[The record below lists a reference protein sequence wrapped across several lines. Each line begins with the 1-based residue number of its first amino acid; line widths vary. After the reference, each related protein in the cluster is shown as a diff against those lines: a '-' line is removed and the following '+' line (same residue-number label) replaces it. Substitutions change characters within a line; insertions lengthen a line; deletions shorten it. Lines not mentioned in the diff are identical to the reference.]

1 MDNEFIHES
10 QDIVIGNDCGRFVVS
25 VKVEVGS
32 NDMVTLPVAVW
43 NYGAIVSALI
53 RSRYSENEVEAIM
66 RNLLGKKMDAE
77 NEFEALNTWCNQCK
91 TRAAYLMNL
100 GEKEYDLVSEEWQER
115 CKATLEKAKKE
126 KLAAILAYDTSDKVN
141 GFILNGMLIP
151 WSKNDPNSPNVEKR
165 MGLRQN
171 IADKV
176 ALGEKNISIWLKG
189 MSFTMPCA
197 QAEVL
202 MRSIENYAYECFN
215 VTAAHK
221 KAVSELTTI
230 EEVEAY
236 DYKAGYPKMLE
247 MSVE

>member
-1 MDNEFIHES
+1 MNENLVNES
-10 QDIVIGNDCGRFVVS
+10 QDIEITYDCGRFVAS
-25 VKVEVGS
+25 VKVGMGS
-32 NDMVTLPVAVW
+32 DRMVTLPVAVW

-53 RSRYSENEVEAIM
+53 RSRYSQSDVEAIM

-100 GEKEYDLVSEEWQER
+100 GEKEYDLVSEEWRER

-126 KLAAILAYDTSDKVN
+126 KLEAILAYDTSSDVN
-141 GFILNGMLIP
+141 GFMLNGNKVWLDKGTRLGLMNSIQITRDMGQDTTTLWFDGYKLEVRCDMAIMLL
-151 WSKNDPNSPNVEKR
+151 SSLE
-165 MGLRQN
+165 MY
-171 IADKV
+171 
-176 ALGEKNISIWLKG
+176 AL
-189 MSFTMPCA
+189 
-197 QAEVL
+197 
-202 MRSIENYAYECFN
+202 ECFN

-236 DYKAGYPKMLE
+236 DYKTGYPKQLDINL
-247 MSVE
+247 

>member
-1 MDNEFIHES
+1 MDNKFMHEE

-25 VKVEVGS
+25 VKVGMGS
-32 NDMVTLPVAVW
+32 EDMITLPVAVW

-53 RSRYSENEVEAIM
+53 RSRYSQSQVEAIM

-126 KLAAILAYDTSDKVN
+126 KLAAILAYDTSSDVN
-141 GFILNGMLIP
+141 GFMLNGNKVWLDKETRVGLMNSIRITRDMGQDTTTLWFDGYKLEVRCDMAIMLL
-151 WSKNDPNSPNVEKR
+151 SSLE
-165 MGLRQN
+165 MY
-171 IADKV
+171 
-176 ALGEKNISIWLKG
+176 AL
-189 MSFTMPCA
+189 
-197 QAEVL
+197 
-202 MRSIENYAYECFN
+202 ECFN

-236 DYKAGYPKMLE
+236 DYKTGYPKQLDIKL
-247 MSVE
+247 

>member
-1 MDNEFIHES
+1 MNENLVNES
-10 QDIVIGNDCGRFVVS
+10 QDISIGYDCGRFVAS
-25 VKVEVGS
+25 VKVGMGS
-32 NDMVTLPVAVW
+32 DRMVTLPVAVW

-53 RSRYSENEVEAIM
+53 RSRYSESEVEAIM

-126 KLAAILAYDTSDKVN
+126 KLAAILAYDTSSDVN
-141 GFILNGMLIP
+141 GFMLNGNKVWLDKETRVGLMNSTQITRDMGQDTTTLWFDGYKLEVRCDMAIMLL
-151 WSKNDPNSPNVEKR
+151 SSLE
-165 MGLRQN
+165 MY
-171 IADKV
+171 
-176 ALGEKNISIWLKG
+176 AL
-189 MSFTMPCA
+189 
-197 QAEVL
+197 
-202 MRSIENYAYECFN
+202 ECFN

-230 EEVEAY
+230 EEVDAY
-236 DYKAGYPKMLE
+236 DYKTGYPKQLDIKL
-247 MSVE
+247 

>member
-1 MDNEFIHES
+1 MNENYVNES

-53 RSRYSENEVEAIM
+53 RSRYSESEVEAIM

-126 KLAAILAYDTSDKVN
+126 KLASILAYDTSSDVN
-141 GFILNGMLIP
+141 GFMLNGNKVWLDKETRVGLMNSTQITRDMGHDTTTLWFDGYKLEVKCDMAIMLL
-151 WSKNDPNSPNVEKR
+151 SSLE
-165 MGLRQN
+165 MY
-171 IADKV
+171 
-176 ALGEKNISIWLKG
+176 AL
-189 MSFTMPCA
+189 
-197 QAEVL
+197 
-202 MRSIENYAYECFN
+202 ECFN

-247 MSVE
+247 MSV

>member
-25 VKVEVGS
+25 VKVGMGS
-32 NDMVTLPVAVW
+32 ERMVTLPVAVW
-43 NYGAIVSALI
+43 DYDAIVSALI
-53 RSRYSENEVEAIM
+53 RSRYSQSEVEAIM
-66 RNLLGKKMDAE
+66 RNLLGKKMDAAD
-77 NEFEALNTWCNQCK
+77 EFEALTEWCNQCK

-126 KLAAILAYDTSDKVN
+126 KLAAILAYDTSSDVN
-141 GFILNGMLIP
+141 GFMLNGNKVWLDKETRVGLMNSTQITRDMGQDTTTMWFDGYKLEVRCDMAIMLL
-151 WSKNDPNSPNVEKR
+151 SSLE
-165 MGLRQN
+165 MY
-171 IADKV
+171 
-176 ALGEKNISIWLKG
+176 AL
-189 MSFTMPCA
+189 
-197 QAEVL
+197 
-202 MRSIENYAYECFN
+202 ECFN

-236 DYKAGYPKMLE
+236 DYKTGYPKQLDIKL
-247 MSVE
+247 

>member
-1 MDNEFIHES
+1 MHES

-25 VKVEVGS
+25 VKVGMGS
-32 NDMVTLPVAVW
+32 EDMVTLPVAVW

-53 RSRYSENEVEAIM
+53 RSRYSQSEVEAIM

-126 KLAAILAYDTSDKVN
+126 KLAAILAYDTSSDVN
-141 GFILNGMLIP
+141 GFMLNGNKVWLDKETRVGLMNSTQITRDLGHDTTTLWFDGYKLEVRCDMAIMLL
-151 WSKNDPNSPNVEKR
+151 SSLE
-165 MGLRQN
+165 MY
-171 IADKV
+171 
-176 ALGEKNISIWLKG
+176 AL
-189 MSFTMPCA
+189 
-197 QAEVL
+197 
-202 MRSIENYAYECFN
+202 ECFN

-236 DYKAGYPKMLE
+236 DYKTGYPKQLDIKL
-247 MSVE
+247 

>member
-1 MDNEFIHES
+1 MNENLVNES
-10 QDIVIGNDCGRFVVS
+10 QDITIGYDCGRFVAS
-25 VKVEVGS
+25 VKVGMGS
-32 NDMVTLPVAVW
+32 DRMVTLPVAVW

-53 RSRYSENEVEAIM
+53 RIRYSESEVEAIM

-100 GEKEYDLVSEEWQER
+100 GEKEYDLVSEEWRER

-126 KLAAILAYDTSDKVN
+126 KLAAILAYDTSIDVN
-141 GFILNGMLIP
+141 GFMLNGNKVWLDKGTRVGLMNSIQITRDMGQDTTTLWFDGYKLEVRCDMAIMLL
-151 WSKNDPNSPNVEKR
+151 SSLE
-165 MGLRQN
+165 MY
-171 IADKV
+171 
-176 ALGEKNISIWLKG
+176 AL
-189 MSFTMPCA
+189 
-197 QAEVL
+197 
-202 MRSIENYAYECFN
+202 ECFN

-236 DYKAGYPKMLE
+236 DYKTGYPKQLDINL
-247 MSVE
+247 

>member
-1 MDNEFIHES
+1 MNENLVNES
-10 QDIVIGNDCGRFVVS
+10 QDIEITYDCGRFVAS
-25 VKVEVGS
+25 VKVGMGS
-32 NDMVTLPVAVW
+32 EDMVTLPVAVW

-53 RSRYSENEVEAIM
+53 RSRYSESEVEAIM

-100 GEKEYDLVSEEWQER
+100 GEKEYDLVSEEWRER

-126 KLAAILAYDTSDKVN
+126 KLEAILAYDTSSDVN
-141 GFILNGMLIP
+141 GFMLNGNKVWLDKGTRVGLMNSIQITRDMGQDTTTMWFDGYKLEVRCDMAIMLL
-151 WSKNDPNSPNVEKR
+151 SSLE
-165 MGLRQN
+165 MY
-171 IADKV
+171 
-176 ALGEKNISIWLKG
+176 AL
-189 MSFTMPCA
+189 
-197 QAEVL
+197 
-202 MRSIENYAYECFN
+202 ECFN

-236 DYKAGYPKMLE
+236 DYKTGYPKQLDINL
-247 MSVE
+247 

>member
-1 MDNEFIHES
+1 MNENLVNES
-10 QDIVIGNDCGRFVVS
+10 QDIEITYDCGRFVAS
-25 VKVEVGS
+25 VKVGMGS
-32 NDMVTLPVAVW
+32 DRMVTLPVAVW

-53 RSRYSENEVEAIM
+53 RIRYAESEVEAIM

-100 GEKEYDLVSEEWQER
+100 GEKEYDLVSEEWRER

-126 KLAAILAYDTSDKVN
+126 KLAAILAYDTSSDVN
-141 GFILNGMLIP
+141 GFMLNGNKVWLDKGTRVGLMNSIQITRDMGQDTTTLWFDGYKLEVRCDMAIMLL
-151 WSKNDPNSPNVEKR
+151 SSLE
-165 MGLRQN
+165 MY
-171 IADKV
+171 
-176 ALGEKNISIWLKG
+176 AL
-189 MSFTMPCA
+189 
-197 QAEVL
+197 
-202 MRSIENYAYECFN
+202 ECFN

-236 DYKAGYPKMLE
+236 DYKTGYPKQLDINL
-247 MSVE
+247 